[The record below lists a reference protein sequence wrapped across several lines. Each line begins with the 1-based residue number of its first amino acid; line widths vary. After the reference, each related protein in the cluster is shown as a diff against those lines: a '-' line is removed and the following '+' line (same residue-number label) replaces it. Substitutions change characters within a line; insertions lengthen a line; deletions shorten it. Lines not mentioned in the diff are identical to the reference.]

1 MNNNQSI
8 NSWEKVPVILNASQV
23 ALILGI
29 SESTVKRLAVKVSC
43 RHLRQEKK
51 FGDLRKGRSKI
62 ILSEIVNNF

>member
-29 SESTVKRLAVKVSC
+29 SESTVKRLA
-43 RHLRQEKK
+43 
-51 FGDLRKGRSKI
+51 RKGELSVFKAGEKI
-62 ILSEIVNNF
+62 